1 MKQSKLLKKLLTASE
16 RSFITIDRQFVIT
29 DTSYGAER
37 FSEYPYESLL
47 NKDIRNAFP
56 EIIGLEESFNNIWL
70 NQLTS
75 LEIKGVCRSLNPQEP
90 LYFNF
95 YIIGTNELEEED
107 KNIIIC
113 IEDATDVMIMSQTL
127 MQRAN
132 ESDLL
137 ANALLKS
144 KEYIDKIISAMADS
158 LIVTDYQG
166 KIKTINPAAINLFG
180 YSQDELVNG
189 SIASLFKNPNQLDL
203 IHQNYLKNQLN
214 NEQLLDS
221 DRYFTNIEILCL
233 SKTSEEILISFS
245 CSTIQNHQL
254 EYNVESSHDFVYV
267 GRNITELKRKEQ
279 ELLAARQFA
288 EQSAKA
294 KTIFLANMSHEIRTP
309 MNGVLGMTE
318 LLLATPLDDRQQDFV
333 ENIRLSGNLLL
344 SLINRILDLSKL
356 EEGQLKLENLP
367 FDLNK
372 CIEEIL
378 ELFALQAHNQGL
390 EINACFDKGLPNLLI
405 ADTVRFRQIM
415 MNLIGN
421 AIKFTTEGEIVVRVE
436 RDRNFE
442 QDNPLTNKDSPQS
455 PVYLR
460 FSVIDTG
467 IGIDSKNQDKLFK
480 PFSQVDTST
489 NRRFGGTGLGLA
501 ICRQLVE
508 LMQGEIGVS
517 SPVENGKG
525 TCFWFRIPFA
535 LQPISNPPPLDDN
548 AHALGKRSILVV
560 DANRHTRHAIGHELA
575 KFGAEV
581 YEVSNIVD
589 ALKYLDTSHK
599 VDVAIIDWGLT
610 SFNGSK
616 LVQLIHGKEG
626 FADLPIM
633 AMLTANRQGETET
646 IIHQGFCGYVTKPF
660 KAQRLLKSLYLSLGI
675 EHPVLPNDSA
685 ASAVIHHLRDNSK
698 PNIGLE
704 ELRKSKILLAEDN
717 IVNQKVT
724 MTYLSQLGCQ
734 ADLAEN
740 GEQVLELMQSKDY
753 DIILMDCQMPLL
765 DGYATTQV
773 IRQLESTT
781 RTSKHV
787 VIIAMTANAFTED
800 RDRCLAMGM
809 DDFLSKPIR
818 RQQLKET
825 LEDWI
830 IKQKLKEN
838 LRSWII

>member
-16 RSFITIDRQFVIT
+16 RSFIIIDRQFVII

-37 FSEYPYESLL
+37 FSECPYESLL

-56 EIIGLEESFNNIWL
+56 EIIGLEESFHNIWI

-75 LEIKGVCRSLNPQEP
+75 FEIKGVYRSISPQKS

-95 YIIGTNELEEED
+95 YVIGTNELEEED

-113 IEDATDVMIMSQTL
+113 IEDATDMMVMSQAL

-144 KEYIDKIISAMADS
+144 KEYIDKIISVIAEA

-166 KIKTINPAAINLFG
+166 KIKTINPATINLFG
-180 YSQDELVNG
+180 YSEDQLINE
-189 SIASLFKNPNQLDL
+189 SIASLFKNPNQLDV
-203 IHQNYLKNQLN
+203 IHQKYLENQLN
-214 NEQLLDS
+214 NEKFLDS
-221 DRYFTNIEILCL
+221 DRYFANIEILCL
-233 SKTSEEILISFS
+233 SKTNEEILISFS

-254 EYNVESSHDFVYV
+254 EYNVKPNHDFVYV

-356 EEGQLKLENLP
+356 EEGQLQLESLP
-367 FDLNK
+367 FDLEK
-372 CIEEIL
+372 CIEEVL
-378 ELFALQAHNQGL
+378 ELFAFQAHNQGL
-390 EINACFDKGLPNLLI
+390 ELNACFEEGLPTLLI

-421 AIKFTTEGEIVVRVE
+421 AVKFTTEGEILVRVE

-442 QDNPLTNKDSPQS
+442 QANPLTNKDSPQS
-455 PVYLR
+455 QVYLR

-467 IGIDSKNQDKLFK
+467 IGIDPENQDKLFK

-525 TCFWFRIPFA
+525 TCFWLRIPFT
-535 LQPISNPPPLDDN
+535 LQPIPHPPSLDDH
-548 AHALGKRSILVV
+548 AHALSKRSILVV
-560 DANRHTRHAIGHELA
+560 DANRHTRHAIGYDLA
-575 KFGAEV
+575 KFGAETFG
-581 YEVSNIVD
+581 VSNIVE
-589 ALKYLDTSHK
+589 AIKYLDAGHK
-599 VDVAIIDWGLT
+599 VDVAIIDWRLT
-610 SFNGSK
+610 DFNGSK
-616 LVQLIHGKEG
+616 LLQQIHQKEG

-646 IIHQGFCGYVTKPF
+646 IIHQGFCGYVTKPV
-660 KAQRLLKSLYLSLGI
+660 KEKRLLKALFAALKIERSL
-675 EHPVLPNDSA
+675 LPNDSF
-685 ASAVIHHLRDNSK
+685 SSVVVPHFQDIPKS
-698 PNIGLE
+698 NIGLE
-704 ELRKSKILLAEDN
+704 ELGKLRILLAEDN

-740 GEQVLELMQSKDY
+740 GKQVLEFMQSKDY
-753 DIILMDCQMPLL
+753 DVILMDCQMPLL
-765 DGYATTQV
+765 DGYATTQA
-773 IRQLESTT
+773 IRQLESTAK
-781 RTSKHV
+781 TSKHV

-830 IKQKLKEN
+830 IKQILKEN

>member
-1 MKQSKLLKKLLTASE
+1 MKQSQLLKKLLTASE
-16 RSFITIDRQFVIT
+16 RSFIMVDRQLLIT
-29 DTSYGAER
+29 DTSFGAER

-107 KNIIIC
+107 NNIIIC

-254 EYNVESSHDFVYV
+254 EYNVESSHNFVYV

-390 EINACFDKGLPNLLI
+390 
-405 ADTVRFRQIM
+405 
-415 MNLIGN
+415 
-421 AIKFTTEGEIVVRVE
+421 
-436 RDRNFE
+436 
-442 QDNPLTNKDSPQS
+442 
-455 PVYLR
+455 
-460 FSVIDTG
+460 
-467 IGIDSKNQDKLFK
+467 
-480 PFSQVDTST
+480 
-489 NRRFGGTGLGLA
+489 
-501 ICRQLVE
+501 
-508 LMQGEIGVS
+508 
-517 SPVENGKG
+517 
-525 TCFWFRIPFA
+525 
-535 LQPISNPPPLDDN
+535 
-548 AHALGKRSILVV
+548 
-560 DANRHTRHAIGHELA
+560 
-575 KFGAEV
+575 
-581 YEVSNIVD
+581 
-589 ALKYLDTSHK
+589 
-599 VDVAIIDWGLT
+599 
-610 SFNGSK
+610 
-616 LVQLIHGKEG
+616 
-626 FADLPIM
+626 
-633 AMLTANRQGETET
+633 
-646 IIHQGFCGYVTKPF
+646 
-660 KAQRLLKSLYLSLGI
+660 
-675 EHPVLPNDSA
+675 
-685 ASAVIHHLRDNSK
+685 
-698 PNIGLE
+698 
-704 ELRKSKILLAEDN
+704 
-717 IVNQKVT
+717 
-724 MTYLSQLGCQ
+724 
-734 ADLAEN
+734 
-740 GEQVLELMQSKDY
+740 
-753 DIILMDCQMPLL
+753 
-765 DGYATTQV
+765 
-773 IRQLESTT
+773 
-781 RTSKHV
+781 
-787 VIIAMTANAFTED
+787 
-800 RDRCLAMGM
+800 
-809 DDFLSKPIR
+809 
-818 RQQLKET
+818 
-825 LEDWI
+825 
-830 IKQKLKEN
+830 
-838 LRSWII
+838 